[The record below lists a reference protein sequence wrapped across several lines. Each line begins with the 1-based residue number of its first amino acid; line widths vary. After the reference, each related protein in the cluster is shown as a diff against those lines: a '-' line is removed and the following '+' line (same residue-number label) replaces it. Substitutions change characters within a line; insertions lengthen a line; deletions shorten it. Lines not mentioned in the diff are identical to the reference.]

1 MADQQQG
8 NVQASAFPSPP
19 PFYQHFT
26 EENLARVA
34 ILRAGRDSDSSQKDD
49 SPKEPELPAD
59 LQYLQPPEPPTE
71 GTYRSFGD
79 LYNLNDILP
88 SLTEQGIEQLYSP
101 PGTPSGSGAGSDPQ
115 SHSDRTLILKR
126 IAKSLLLNF
135 LELMGIMSVNPE
147 QYAEKIQDLRTL
159 FINFHHL
166 LNEYRP
172 HQARESLILMMEA
185 QLARSKA
192 ETDGIE
198 SMKTKVE
205 GILAGLGQVN
215 IVREEAEEYKDSKKD
230 LEEYDG
236 AKDIWAELHSEYG
249 LVEPGISS

>member
-1 MADQQQG
+1 MVHPK
-8 NVQASAFPSPP
+8 NVTCRPISNTFNRQNPP
-19 PFYQHFT
+19 
-26 EENLARVA
+26 L
-34 ILRAGRDSDSSQKDD
+34 
-49 SPKEPELPAD
+49 KEPTGALETFTMYVISYALFAAWRYMNWQ
-59 LQYLQPPEPPTE
+59 LISCQ
-71 GTYRSFGD
+71 
-79 LYNLNDILP
+79 LNDILP

-101 PGTPSGSGAGSDPQ
+101 PATPSGSGAGSDPQ

-192 ETDGIE
+192 ETNGIE
-198 SMKTKVE
+198 SMKSKVE

-215 IVREEAEEYKDSKKD
+215 VREETEAHKDNKKD
-230 LEEYDG
+230 IEDYDS
-236 AKDIWAELHSEYG
+236 AKDVWEELHREYG
-249 LVEPGISS
+249 LVEAGISS

>member
-34 ILRAGRDSDSSQKDD
+34 ILRAGRESDSSQKED
-49 SPKEPELPAD
+49 SPKEPELRGD
-59 LQYLQPPEPPTE
+59 LQYLQPPEPPAE

-101 PGTPSGSGAGSDPQ
+101 PATPSGSGAGSDPQ

-192 ETDGIE
+192 ETNGIE
-198 SMKTKVE
+198 NMKTKVE

-215 IVREEAEEYKDSKKD
+215 IAPEDAKEYKDIKKD

-236 AKDIWAELHSEYG
+236 AKDVWDELHREYG
-249 LVEPGISS
+249 LVEPGKSS

>member
-1 MADQQQG
+1 ME
-8 NVQASAFPSPP
+8 NVKLI
-19 PFYQHFT
+19 FYQ
-26 EENLARVA
+26 
-34 ILRAGRDSDSSQKDD
+34 
-49 SPKEPELPAD
+49 
-59 LQYLQPPEPPTE
+59 
-71 GTYRSFGD
+71 
-79 LYNLNDILP
+79 LNDILP

-101 PGTPSGSGAGSDPQ
+101 PATPSGSGAGSDPQ

-192 ETDGIE
+192 ETNGIE
-198 SMKTKVE
+198 NMKTKVE

-215 IVREEAEEYKDSKKD
+215 IAPEEAEEYKDIKKD
-230 LEEYDG
+230 LGEYDG
-236 AKDIWAELHSEYG
+236 AKDVWDELHREYG
-249 LVEPGISS
+249 LVEPGKSS

>member
-1 MADQQQG
+1 ML
-8 NVQASAFPSPP
+8 FPILALLLVDMRIGKLI
-19 PFYQHFT
+19 FYQ
-26 EENLARVA
+26 
-34 ILRAGRDSDSSQKDD
+34 
-49 SPKEPELPAD
+49 
-59 LQYLQPPEPPTE
+59 
-71 GTYRSFGD
+71 
-79 LYNLNDILP
+79 LNDILP

-101 PGTPSGSGAGSDPQ
+101 PATPSGSGTGSDPQ

-192 ETDGIE
+192 ETNGIE
-198 SMKTKVE
+198 SMKSKVE

-215 IVREEAEEYKDSKKD
+215 IVEEIEEQKDNKKGI
-230 LEEYDG
+230 EEYDG
-236 AKDIWAELHSEYG
+236 AKDVWDELHRDYG